1 MAKVELEFEGTGGG
15 LFREIRELK
24 DAVVALGGAHA
35 KVQEDIQRD
44 VQATVRTSQA
54 LTTAIEGTTQVV
66 ATLGK
71 TAASAGTGGL
81 ASGIREGIGAADKL
95 GDSVAEV
102 KAQATLA
109 ARELG
114 KVGATANTV
123 RITAAEYKKLSGE
136 LQKAGVAQDQLLES
150 VGATVLEQKEL
161 NNEAFKLDEII
172 LDSGQS
178 VDGLSQQLRAAKR
191 EASELAARFGKNSE
205 QALAAQK
212 RVGEL
217 ANSVDTLNKRFDAFN
232 PGNKLAAF
240 QQLTFSLVNGL
251 SAVGGAIQLL
261 AGENEGIQ
269 RLVGTMQTLLFAV
282 SGLGQFLGDFP
293 DALGNI
299 KAVLFGSTAALEA
312 NTIAAEANAVGTA
325 TAGTAAAGSATG
337 FKAATSAVLRFTAS
351 LLTNPIFLA
360 AAAIAALGYALFFMG
375 RDAER
380 AKLQLQ
386 QLQNE
391 LDLFRDL
398 SESTNA
404 LESDLRKLDLERRKL
419 GVKDNDFKTQAILTQ
434 EATQIERDAIN
445 EKLKNREASINKL
458 QSFLDRENKL
468 GNLDKDQQKEVN
480 DQINA
485 LTNERLA
492 LFDDLIRAGAQGT
505 LDLAR
510 IAQAELTNA
519 KQDAQERKALREDL
533 LVAEKDFSTKLKEAR
548 RAAAEDDPFRRV
560 ELDKQANEEEL
571 KELERGFL
579 RKIALIEVQK
589 RLGVAA
595 FRELTEREKEAR
607 ADALIDAGSIAL
619 PAQQQEQINALRLL
633 AEEQYLKA
641 LSVVYEDEA
650 KARAEIMAA
659 SAEKELAIFEIGL
672 DERAEALRKA
682 GVDDDAIRR
691 FQQRERETFARES
704 AIKAIE
710 LDTQLQEA
718 IIEGRENNGEIEKVF
733 ERRKQVELLAIQLAG
748 AQVKLAL
755 IKDDDKKETQLR
767 RQELQ
772 NVINE
777 IKKQQNILANT
788 PVDIN
793 LLDLLGIAPEDQAEV
808 EQAFQTIGQAA
819 VQALSAGIAAQRA
832 ELDQRISLTD
842 QIIEDSQRRT
852 DELRSQLEQ
861 EEEDRRQGYA
871 NNVDAL
877 KGALAQEKLA
887 GEKALAEKK
896 ALQAEQA
903 KLARQQV
910 VVDSLSQASSLATG
924 VANLIKTWSTL
935 PLGVGLVSAFAQ
947 AAAIFSFFKGFS
959 ARMKAASAQ
968 AFYKGTKNVKLGPGE
983 SEGVDTVHAM
993 LTKDEAVI
1001 PVAKNK
1007 KHKRLVDAIIDDDFS
1022 KVRAI
1027 DLKPLLQGTGIRLDD
1042 DKVEAAQRQGRE
1054 VEAQE
1059 RVQARGPGTKA
1070 LEERVEQLTEV
1081 VKGFRQQEKDRPTVT
1096 TLADGRLMVTKGSDV
1111 HFITPRKR

>member
-102 KAQATLA
+102 KAQATAA

-178 VDGLSQQLRAAKR
+178 VDGLSQQLRAAKK
-191 EASELAARFGKNSE
+191 EASELAAQFGANSE
-205 QALAAQK
+205 QAVAAQK

-217 ANSVDTLNKRFDAFN
+217 ANEVDSLNKRFDAFN
-232 PGNKLAAF
+232 PGNKLVAF

-251 SAVGGAIQLL
+251 SAVGGAIQLV

-269 RLVGTMQTLLFAV
+269 RLVSTMQTLLFAV

-299 KAVLFGSTAALEA
+299 KTVLFGSTAALEA
-312 NTIAAEANAVGTA
+312 NTLAAEANAAGTA
-325 TAGTAAAGSATG
+325 AAGTAAAGSATG
-337 FKAATSAVLRFTAS
+337 FAAATASVRAFTAS
-351 LLTNPIFLA
+351 LLTNPIFLLV
-360 AAAIAALGYALFFMG
+360 AALGALAAYVFLSGDEAEKAQKKFERLREELEFYRSTAEKAADTKKQFELIELQKEQLDVAATNFRAQADFAKRSSEIEIAASIEKENARREEIAG
-375 RDAER
+375 RR
-380 AKLQLQ
+380 
-386 QLQNE
+386 
-391 LDLFRDL
+391 R
-398 SESTNA
+398 A
-404 LESDLRKLDLERRKL
+404 LE
-419 GVKDNDFKTQAILTQ
+419 
-434 EATQIERDAIN
+434 
-445 EKLKNREASINKL
+445 
-458 QSFLDRENKL
+458 
-468 GNLDKDQQKEVN
+468 
-480 DQINA
+480 
-485 LTNERLA
+485 
-492 LFDDLIRAGAQGT
+492 DLIKNGKIDADERKRQLDEITALEFEANAMFTERNIQRAQLT
-505 LDLAR
+505 LELAR
-510 IAQAELTNA
+510 IDKEARDQA
-519 KQDAQERKALREDL
+519 KQDAQERKALQEDL

-560 ELDKQANEEEL
+560 ELDREANEEEL

-579 RKIALIEVQK
+579 RKLALIEVQK
-589 RLGVAA
+589 RIGVEA

-633 AEEQYLKA
+633 AEEEYLKA

-672 DERAEALRKA
+672 EERAESLRKA
-682 GVDDDAIRR
+682 GVTEKAILE
-691 FQQRERETFARES
+691 FQQRERAVFLQEA
-704 AIKAIE
+704 AVKAIE

-733 ERRKQVELLAIQLAG
+733 ERRKQVELLAIQLSA

-755 IKDDDKKETQLR
+755 IKDDGTKETQLR

-772 NVINE
+772 NTINE
-777 IKKQQNILANT
+777 IKKQQNILANN

-793 LLDLLGIAPEDQAEV
+793 LLDLLGIRPEDQAEV
-808 EQAFQTIGQAA
+808 QAAFQSIGQSM

-861 EEEDRRQGYA
+861 EQEDRRQGYA

-877 KGALAQEKLA
+877 KAALAQEKA
-887 GEKALAEKK
+887 EEEKALARKK
-896 ALQAEQA
+896 ALQAESA
-903 KLARQQV
+903 RLARQQA
-910 VVDSLSQASSLATG
+910 VVDSLTQASSLLTAGATLFK
-924 VANLIKTWSTL
+924 VNAFKST
-935 PLGVGLVSAFAQ
+935 VGIIQSIATIATMIASF
-947 AAAIFSFFKGFS
+947 AAIRARIS
-959 ARMKAASAQ
+959 AATAQ
-968 AFYKGTKNVKLGPGE
+968 AFYKGTKRVQLGPGE
-983 SEGVDTVHAM
+983 PEGVDTVHAM

-1042 DKVEAAQRQGRE
+1042 DKVDAVQRQGRD

-1070 LEERVEQLTEV
+1070 LEERVEQLTAV
-1081 VKGFRQQEKDRPTVT
+1081 VKGFQKQEKDRPTVT
-1096 TLADGRLMVTKGSDV
+1096 TLPDGRLMVTKGSDV